1 MTSGEDQASLHLLC
15 DTAGVITGGDR
26 ADITPGVP
34 LSKSFWFDHADC
46 DQRELARLITDA
58 AAGKFRKTRLWM
70 RVDANS
76 LLRVEVGTSPMRDAS
91 GKPLGLLFWTE
102 PTGTRRRDLT
112 PVESKPLVPT
122 IRPVE
127 TDLLAVRMPVPMMRL
142 DTAGQTIR
150 GANDAMA
157 RLTGRSVRE
166 LVSTKLTDLTD
177 PAGARTLIER
187 AKAFEA
193 EVGSEELI
201 ELTLRDA
208 MGRSIDA
215 TASLIMDAPDRA
227 DSVLVVVR
235 DRTAER
241 SVGDLLRAADQIAEL
256 SRRNE
261 SRLRMLE
268 KLIEHAPIGIM
279 AGTDDRLQPLNR
291 VAREANAD
299 GQSIEFEAEGIR
311 ASLTLPGSLV
321 PARQDH
327 AQIEQ
332 LRAEAMR
339 HREALG
345 ALSEHL
351 PAGLVSID
359 ASGLITSAN
368 AAAGGML
375 ATSAIDLVG
384 RDVMTMLPGLMLD
397 STETGAQTLVLAGGG
412 VIDAHLLAGDPRRIV
427 LLDRT
432 PQWHASRQAEAA
444 AESLALA
451 GEVAQV
457 GLIDWDLHA
466 GSFRA
471 DDRAREMLGGEGSQL
486 NDARMLLAAAPD
498 ADRLRVERSVFDALE
513 PERGGRMD
521 VEFDAVATAR
531 RVRVVGR
538 VAFMG
543 EGAHRVPS
551 RLALCVIDLTT
562 RKLEASK
569 LESLQQSLDLRV
581 AEINALFEATNDA
594 IRLAT
599 TGPTRH
605 NAGAVR
611 LYGPTIAA
619 IAPTNHAEWIE
630 RLSPT
635 DPRGKPV
642 DAEHLPTALA
652 ATGQAATSELR
663 LGAAARVVQS
673 TATPVTLNGQTVGV
687 VCVDADLTEA
697 RESERAA
704 ARWRALLGASG
715 SLAAVVD
722 ESGAIVQASA
732 SFDAMRGDAASLDA
746 MFVDFVCK
754 SLTAGVRMRVRI
766 RRREADPLDAVAS
779 IQAIDA
785 KPTSFLVHLV
795 DSSDTSRLREQLVES
810 QGMASQIA
818 ALAEQAGR
826 VARLGLAILDKKGVR
841 PLNSAAAELVGTGTT
856 LQALNAFSWLDRD
869 GKPIAARQLPWNQ
882 AGGAIVPQ
890 RLVRVGDDG
899 SKRHFDCTVDRQEG
913 VTLIALRD
921 DSATVELQRQLV
933 EARSAAA
940 TLRTG
945 QGELLARAQAERT
958 ELAARARVAS
968 RLLRVP
974 VRLMR
979 DAAGDRASGS
989 EIDELSASAMALCEW
1004 ADGATHTRPARDVS
1018 GRFDRTVDLNH
1029 VVTQAA
1035 RLVEAHQ
1042 ASPPVDLSLAQGGA
1056 WARASVSATRIA
1068 LFALL
1073 GGASDTRGRC
1083 AVLTRVD
1090 AGRGVVTLK
1099 LDRPPDPMALSA
1111 ARCLLELF
1119 GAGVQ
1124 LDVSQPAMPGI
1135 SFEVDHATLRPVP
1148 SQPTATLRV
1157 MLLEDHGSTARVLGK
1172 QLARC
1177 GCEVEHVST
1186 LADARRI
1193 TGGNREFDLLICDLT
1208 IEDGDVCQWVSR
1220 ETREHA
1226 TPAIALATFGS
1237 PVSDAEIDK
1246 AGFVARLTKPVDLHQ
1261 LSAIIDRVRVHA
1273 ASMATSK

>member
-1 MTSGEDQASLHLLC
+1 MTSGEDPASLHLLC
-15 DTAGVITGGDR
+15 DTHGVITGGDR
-26 ADITPGVP
+26 ADIVPGTTLP
-34 LSKSFWFDHADC
+34 KSFWFDHPDC
-46 DQRELARLITDA
+46 DQRELNRLIADA
-58 AAGKFRKTRLWM
+58 AAGKYRKTRLWM

-91 GKPLGLLFWTE
+91 GKAMGLLFWTE

-112 PVESKPLVPT
+112 PVESKPMT
-122 IRPVE
+122 PVVERIE
-127 TDLLAVRMPVPMMRL
+127 TDLLTVRMPVPLVRI
-142 DTAGQTIR
+142 DTAAETVAGV
-150 GANDAMA
+150 NDAMA
-157 RLTGRSVRE
+157 RLMGRSERE
-166 LVSTKLTDLTD
+166 LAAIKLTDLMD
-177 PAGARTLIER
+177 SAGVTTLVAR
-187 AKAFEA
+187 AKAFDPQSGNDE
-193 EVGSEELI
+193 SI
-201 ELTLRDA
+201 ELVLRDA

-215 TASLIMDAPDRA
+215 TAALIA
-227 DSVLVVVR
+227 DSPSRKNSVLVVVR

-268 KLIEHAPIGIM
+268 KLVEHAPVGII
-279 AGTDDRLQPLNR
+279 ASTDDRPQPLNR
-291 VAREANAD
+291 IARDASAD
-299 GQSIEFEAEGIR
+299 GQRIEFDADGIR
-311 ASLTLPGSLV
+311 ATLMLPESLV
-321 PARQDH
+321 PPKVDE
-327 AQIEQ
+327 AQVAQ

-339 HREALG
+339 HREALN

-351 PAGLVSID
+351 PAGLVAID
-359 ASGLITSAN
+359 ESGLITSAN
-368 AAAGGML
+368 AAAGAML
-375 ATSAIDLVG
+375 ASTAIDLVG
-384 RDVMTMLPGLMLD
+384 REVSAILPGLMTD
-397 STETGAQTLVLAGGG
+397 SGEPGSQTIVLAGGA
-412 VIDAHLLAGDPRRIV
+412 VIDAYLLAGEPRRIV

-432 PQWHASRQAEAA
+432 PQWQASRQAEAA

-457 GLIDWDLHA
+457 GLIEWDLHA

-471 DDRAREMLGGEGSQL
+471 DTRARELLGGAGSQL

-498 ADRLRVERSVFDALE
+498 AERMRVERAVFDALE

-521 VEFDAVATAR
+521 VEFDAVATSR

-543 EGAHRVPS
+543 EGPHRVPS
-551 RLALCVIDLTT
+551 RLALCVIDLAA
-562 RKLEASK
+562 RKLEAEK
-569 LESLQQSLDLRV
+569 FESLQRALDLRV

-611 LYGPTIAA
+611 LYGPAIAA

-630 RLSPT
+630 RLNPT
-635 DPRGKPV
+635 DPQGKPV

-697 RESERAA
+697 RLSETSA
-704 ARWRALLGASG
+704 ARWRALLNASG
-715 SLAAVVD
+715 ALAAVVD
-722 ESGAIVQASA
+722 ERGAIVQASA
-732 SFDAMRGDAASLDA
+732 SFDAMRGDAPTLDAVFIDFAVKSLATGARTRVRVRRREGEPLDA
-746 MFVDFVCK
+746 M
-754 SLTAGVRMRVRI
+754 
-766 RRREADPLDAVAS
+766 AS
-779 IQAIDA
+779 IVTIDA
-785 KPTSFLVHLV
+785 KPTTYLVHLV
-795 DSSDTSRLREQLVES
+795 DASDAARLREQLTQA
-810 QGMASQIA
+810 QGMSSQLS
-818 ALAEQAGR
+818 ALSEQAGR
-826 VARLGLAILDKKGVR
+826 LARLALVAADAKGVR
-841 PLNSAAAELVGTGTT
+841 PLNASARELVGAEMS
-856 LQALNAFSWLDRD
+856 LQAFSSLGWHDRD
-869 GKPIAARQLPWNQ
+869 GKPIPGKQLPWSQ
-882 AGGAIVPQ
+882 AAGAIVPQ
-890 RLVRVGDDG
+890 RLTRVRDDG
-899 SKRHFDCTVDRQEG
+899 SKLHVDCTVERHEG

-921 DSATVELQRQLV
+921 DSATVELQRQLA
-933 EARSAAA
+933 EARAATA

-945 QGELLARAQAERT
+945 QGELLARAQAERA
-958 ELAARARVAS
+958 ELASRARVAS
-968 RLLRVP
+968 RLLRLP
-974 VRLMR
+974 IRLMR
-979 DAAGDRASGS
+979 EAAGDRASIS
-989 EIDELSASAMALCEW
+989 ELEELSAAATTLCEW
-1004 ADGATHTRPARDVS
+1004 ADGVSLPRQTRDVA

-1029 VVTQAA
+1029 LATQAA
-1035 RLVEAHQ
+1035 RLVEAQQ
-1042 ASPPVDLSLAQGGA
+1042 ASPAIDLALAQGGVT
-1056 WARASVSATRIA
+1056 ARASVAASRIA

-1073 GGASDTRGRC
+1073 GGASETRGRC
-1083 AVLTRVD
+1083 AILTRAD
-1090 AGRGVVTLK
+1090 GGRGIITLK
-1099 LDRPPDPMALSA
+1099 LDRPPEPHALAA
-1111 ARCLLELF
+1111 ARALLDQF

-1124 LDVSQPAMPGI
+1124 LDLTQPSMPGI
-1135 SFEVDHATLRPVP
+1135 SFEVEPAAARIAAPQA
-1148 SQPTATLRV
+1148 SATLRV
-1157 MLLEDHGSTARVLGK
+1157 VLLEDHGSTARVLSK

-1186 LADARRI
+1186 LAEARKL

-1220 ETREHA
+1220 QTREHA

-1237 PVSDAEIDK
+1237 TVSDAEIDK

-1273 ASMATSK
+1273 SAMASTK